1 MNLNK
6 YTKAELIS
14 KLNNVS
20 KEIKVS
26 NENSKKDVSIKNKE
40 IKTSDLIYDILNKVR
55 NLFFSLTIIT
65 VLAKIFKNYKSV
77 RAVLKLANYIVLA
90 IFGISIFE
98 AFGLGFIVKFFGEL
112 KYIYGGILAYLS
124 DTTFAQYIKSF
135 FSLTNQNESIRRS
148 YNKPQE
154 TDWKHE
160 LEKAERQRE
169 WDKWYERNGYKKS
182 HDEGIDSKLII
193 LTILFLGG
201 TIVVWYYGKDAL
213 DIISPIFSVSEL
225 IKRVL
230 RGGRD
235 DNNNSPPSPNI
246 ELDPDSRAISPDMM
260 IYASDMVN
268 KKNDHTIAPTP
279 APPTPPIPP
288 TVDGIPEKATPAGLF
303 DQIKL
308 GKKLKHTETIE
319 KNKSLKGRVF
329 EDINVEASSSKVEN
343 EKPSLTNALSAK
355 FDQIKKAVSG
365 DDDDIDNDWDD
376 NSNQK
381 GKEVERSISPDMSTY
396 STNQLPKT
404 KKEKFLDSIQYE
416 DKKEKTYKID
426 TFLNPIRE
434 AFPNLSKE
442 TLEKLST
449 PEGFRNR
456 EEIIN
461 NLSEN
466 ELNQNINVFGNFHKL
481 IGERKNISNNHELL
495 INEKEILN
503 EISNI
508 KPDDLFEEIKNFED
522 EDLSKYLFYKKV
534 EHSIEALIKNS
545 PIGTNK
551 QIIIERLIA
560 ENPNHKD
567 IILPIVTD
575 SMINQ
580 LQIIEDKLSNK
591 NVEKFRKELSKED
604 LRELYSLGENKSVD
618 QIKTIRAVNLS
629 HSNLLNSIKNKP
641 SLKPIKEN
649 EFNESNIDNKFN
661 DTNNLFE

>member
-1 MNLNK
+1 M
-6 YTKAELIS
+6 
-14 KLNNVS
+14 
-20 KEIKVS
+20 
-26 NENSKKDVSIKNKE
+26 
-40 IKTSDLIYDILNKVR
+40 
-55 NLFFSLTIIT
+55 
-65 VLAKIFKNYKSV
+65 
-77 RAVLKLANYIVLA
+77 
-90 IFGISIFE
+90 
-98 AFGLGFIVKFFGEL
+98 
-112 KYIYGGILAYLS
+112 
-124 DTTFAQYIKSF
+124 
-135 FSLTNQNESIRRS
+135 
-148 YNKPQE
+148 
-154 TDWKHE
+154 
-160 LEKAERQRE
+160 
-169 WDKWYERNGYKKS
+169 
-182 HDEGIDSKLII
+182 
-193 LTILFLGG
+193 
-201 TIVVWYYGKDAL
+201 
-213 DIISPIFSVSEL
+213 
-225 IKRVL
+225 
-230 RGGRD
+230 
-235 DNNNSPPSPNI
+235 
-246 ELDPDSRAISPDMM
+246 
-260 IYASDMVN
+260 
-268 KKNDHTIAPTP
+268 
-279 APPTPPIPP
+279 
-288 TVDGIPEKATPAGLF
+288 
-303 DQIKL
+303 
-308 GKKLKHTETIE
+308 
-319 KNKSLKGRVF
+319 
-329 EDINVEASSSKVEN
+329 EASSSKITLDEIKPNTTGNSTILESLSNKFNKMTKIIDDEEN
-343 EKPSLTNALSAK
+343 NNDEWEDNNTTNLS
-355 FDQIKKAVSG
+355 D
-365 DDDDIDNDWDD
+365 
-376 NSNQK
+376 K
-381 GKEVERSISPDMSTY
+381 GKEVERSISPDMA
-396 STNQLPKT
+396 TNQLPKN
-404 KKEKFLDSIQYE
+404 KIEKFLDSIQYE
-416 DKKEKTYKID
+416 NKKEKTYKID

-466 ELNQNINVFGNFHKL
+466 ELNQNINVFGNFQKL

-495 INEKEILN
+495 INEKKILN

-522 EDLSKYLFYKKV
+522 EDLGKYLFYKKV

-649 EFNESNIDNKFN
+649 KFNESNIDNKFN